1 MGRQWYLYHLV
12 SHFVHLF
19 FWTSGC
25 TSWKMSTSSRMA
37 SKISR
42 AIRSGT
48 WTISN
53 KFCVEA
59 GSNHTKLL
67 ESVSTCWKCPRK
79 WPWQELSNRIATL
92 RLATGVYMLPTCV
105 RDVQDSKLRTLY
117 CYVGQPSSLYQSHV
131 CFCRKT
137 CWYGLRR
144 LPAPGPSVK
153 QGTVEHQEFLLSL
166 NTIQHQNVNFYR
178 YPFFIPT

>member
-48 WTISN
+48 WAISN

-92 RLATGVYMLPTCV
+92 RLATGVYIYRPVSVMFRIQSFGRFIVMLVSPARFINHMSV
-105 RDVQDSKLRTLY
+105 FVEKHVDMVWDVYRRQDPLSNKEPLSIR
-117 CYVGQPSSLYQSHV
+117 SFSLALIQYNI
-131 CFCRKT
+131 KT
-137 CWYGLRR
+137 
-144 LPAPGPSVK
+144 
-153 QGTVEHQEFLLSL
+153 
-166 NTIQHQNVNFYR
+166 
-178 YPFFIPT
+178 